1 MIMRYRQIPY
11 SAKWDDLLDKIYNI
25 PYFNQRILLNDSEV
39 MEILDEVL
47 NLINQPEKWIE
58 LSDEEGYNR
67 DGIYVVSRI
76 YDSDPD
82 LYTIIYDGEIIL
94 TFDYNK

>member
-1 MIMRYRQIPY
+1 MIMRYRQIPF

-25 PYFNQRILLNDSEV
+25 PYFNQRILSNDSEV
-39 MEILDEVL
+39 MEILDEIL

-58 LSDEEGYNR
+58 LSDEEGYKS